1 MAKKKSSKKDTSNK
15 RNKSPNQNGDRN
27 VPQNQ
32 GDRQNVKD
40 SVENSP
46 SLEKGK
52 ATPAPRK
59 DTGEKFNAV
68 KFFQESKEELSKVVW
83 PSRQQLISE
92 SAAVVLMV
100 TLVATTIYFV
110 DNLFVW
116 LSGKVF

>member
-1 MAKKKSSKKDTSNK
+1 VAKKKPSKKDTGNK
-15 RNKSPNQNGDRN
+15 KNRPQNGAQKTNQNPSGDRK
-27 VPQNQ
+27 
-32 GDRQNVKD
+32 NVKD
-40 SVENSP
+40 TP

-52 ATPAPRK
+52 ESSNESQK
-59 DTGEKFNAV
+59 TGEGFNVV

>member
-15 RNKSPNQNGDRN
+15 RNKSPDQNGAQN
-27 VPQNQ
+27 APQNQ
-32 GDRQNVKD
+32 GDRKNVKD
-40 SVENSP
+40 SP
-46 SLEKGK
+46 SLEKEK
-52 ATPAPRK
+52 ASSAPRK
-59 DTGEKFNAV
+59 ETSEKFSIV